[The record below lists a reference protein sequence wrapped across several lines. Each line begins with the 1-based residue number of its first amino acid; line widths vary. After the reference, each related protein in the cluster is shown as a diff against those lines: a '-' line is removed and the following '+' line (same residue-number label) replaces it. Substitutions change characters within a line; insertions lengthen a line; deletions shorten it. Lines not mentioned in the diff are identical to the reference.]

1 MRLNLL
7 LSALFSTAFSCTGLM
22 AQDLEA
28 LGLKKGV
35 KINGSVNVNT
45 IGYIARGIE
54 QRRDPLNWF
63 VTGNLNVNLFGYSA
77 PFSFSYSNVN
87 KSYSQPFNQFSFAPQ
102 YKWVKAYVG
111 YNAMTFSSYTLAGHV
126 FLGGGMELTPGKWR
140 IAAMYGR
147 LKKAVPFNPEDTLQ
161 NSNAAYKR
169 MGYGLKL
176 GYESNGDAIT
186 ANIFT
191 AKDDVRSLPFV
202 LPGSQ
207 LTPKQNVAMSLTGRK
222 KFLKRFFVEGEYAIS
237 VLNNN
242 TKANEEAADTT
253 GIKPTHN
260 LIKGLLPENAT
271 SRYYDAV
278 RASAGYQGDWF
289 VIQLRYER
297 IAPEY
302 QTLGAYYFNNDMRN
316 ITIAPAFRLLK
327 NRLNLGFNAGVQEN
341 NLDKSRASTTKRV
354 VGALNATYAPSDR
367 WNLGVNYSNFSS
379 YTNLRPRQDPFYQNA
394 MDTLNFYQVSQT
406 MSGTLMRNLGDK
418 EKPRSVTLSGSYQK
432 ANDRASYGNG
442 QQSDFVT
449 LNVAYN
455 YSIVASN
462 TTLSVAANA
471 FANQVAGMRS
481 NYFGPTLSVTKAMLE
496 KTLRGSWACSYNQT
510 SGNTDASPI
519 LNNRIS
525 LNYSPINGKSD
536 SKSTHAFS
544 LGINILNRLK
554 SIEEQPAYAELTCT
568 LNYSYSF

>member
-1 MRLNLL
+1 MNHLL
-7 LSALFSTAFSCTGLM
+7 LTLSFIALPYTQLI
-22 AQDLEA
+22 AQNLEE

-35 KINGSVNVNT
+35 KINGSVNINT

-63 VTGNLNVNLFGYSA
+63 AAGNLNVNLFGYNA

-87 KSYSQPFNQFSFAPQ
+87 KSYSQPFNQFSFTPQ

-147 LKKAVPFNPEDTLQ
+147 LKKAVLFNPEDTLQ

-169 MGYGLKL
+169 MGYGVKI

-191 AKDDVRSLPFV
+191 AKDDVHSLPYV

-207 LTPKQNVAMSLTGRK
+207 LTPKQNVAMSLSVRK
-222 KFLKRFFVEGEYAIS
+222 KFLKRFFVESEYAIS

-242 TKANEEAADTT
+242 TKANGEGDTIAIT
-253 GIKPTHN
+253 PTHN
-260 LIKGLLPENAT
+260 LVKGLLPENAI

-278 RASAGYQGDWF
+278 RASAGYQGNWF

-316 ITIAPAFRLLK
+316 ITIAPAFRLLQ

-341 NLDKSRASTTKRV
+341 NLDKSRASVTKRV
-354 VGALNATYAPSDR
+354 AGALNATYAPSDQ
-367 WNLGVNYSNFSS
+367 WNFGVNYSNFSS
-379 YTNLRPRQDPFYQNA
+379 YTNLRPRQDPFYQNT

-406 MSGTLMRNLGDK
+406 MSGTVMRNLGDK

-432 ANDRASYGNG
+432 ANDRPSHDHG

-455 YSIVASN
+455 HSIVASN
-462 TTLSVAANA
+462 TILSVAANA
-471 FANQVAGMRS
+471 FANRVAGMRS
-481 NYFGPTLSVTKAMLE
+481 NYFGPTLSITKAMLE
-496 KTLRGSWACSYNQT
+496 KTLRGSWACAYNQT
-510 SGNTDASPI
+510 SGNTDISPI

-525 LNYSPINGKSD
+525 LNYSPVAEKLD
-536 SKSTHAFS
+536 SKSAHSFS

-554 SIEEQPAYAELTCT
+554 SVEQQPVYAELTCT
-568 LNYSYSF
+568 INYSYSF